1 MKTECI
7 GCPHLIV
14 TKEEG
19 ATYRECQFGAGIHEG
34 SKSCVR
40 DITPKQANV

>member
-1 MKTECI
+1 MKIECI
-7 GCPHLIV
+7 GCPHRIV

-19 ATYRECQFGAGIHEG
+19 ATYSECQFGAGVHEG
-34 SKSCVR
+34 DKVCVR